1 MNGKMQALIHDPTED
16 RRLAAAAK
24 NGDLEA
30 LDALVRRHQ
39 AWVFHLAHRML
50 WNRADAEDAT
60 QEILIKAVTRLTSFE
75 GRSEFRTWLYRI
87 ASNHLLDR
95 CRAAKSFD
103 AVARTLADIPD
114 EDIPDPNTTGVE
126 RSLLVEEAKI
136 ACTTG
141 ILLCLEPRQRM
152 AFLVGE
158 VLGVTDDVGA
168 EVLETSPVNFRQILS
183 RARRTLY
190 EFLQRQCG
198 LVNDRNAC
206 RCANK
211 TRGFIDRGFVAPA
224 RLQFV
229 SERVAAVRDLANDR
243 CNEIQE
249 LERRYAEIFRGE
261 PLLRAP
267 DHAARIHTLLQQTGL
282 KRASTSRSK

>member
-1 MNGKMQALIHDPTED
+1 VQALIHDPTED
-16 RRLAAAAK
+16 LRLAAAAQK
-24 NGDLEA
+24 GDLDA

-39 AWVFHLAHRML
+39 AWILHIAQRML

-60 QEILIKAVTRLTSFE
+60 QEILIKAITRLNSFE

-95 CRAAKSFD
+95 CRSAKSFEG
-103 AVARTLADIPD
+103 VARTLAEIPD
-114 EDIPDPNTTGVE
+114 EDIPDPNGTQVE
-126 RSLLVEEAKI
+126 IALLVEEAKI

-158 VLGVTDDVGA
+158 VLGVKDDVGA
-168 EVLETSPVNFRQILS
+168 EVLDTSPANFRQILS
-183 RARRTLY
+183 RARRSLY
-190 EFLQRQCG
+190 GFLQQQCG
-198 LVNDRNAC
+198 LVDHQNPC

-211 TRGFIDRGFVAPA
+211 TMGFIDRGFVSAA

-229 SERVAAVRDLANDR
+229 SERLIPVRDVATDR
-243 CNEIQE
+243 FNEIQE
-249 LERRYAEIFRGE
+249 LERRYAEVFRDQ
-261 PLLRAP
+261 PLIAAP
-267 DHAARIHTLLQQTGL
+267 DHAQLLRELLQLIGL
-282 KRASTSRSK
+282 QRSLGLDE